1 MLVFVGPYEGVIEF
15 VKDMPSQCERTL
27 YSRLWAMVDEL
38 EYGHPNLPGLV
49 YDDMDNS
56 VPEGCTHLDALMA
69 SVTLRLY
76 ANNPKL
82 PI

>member
-1 MLVFVGPYEGVIEF
+1 MLLFVGPYEGVIEF
-15 VKDMPSQCERTL
+15 VREFPREKERSL
-27 YSRLWAMVDEL
+27 YSRLWALVDEL
-38 EYGHPNLPGLV
+38 EHGHPSLSALV
-49 YDDMDNS
+49 YDDMDNN

-76 ANNPKL
+76 ANHPKL